1 MRLLETRIRRVE
13 NRAKPSPQPRIVVL
27 NQGEST
33 AEALARLKVSDAL
46 LEAERR
52 SGRRLIFVRWAG

>member
-1 MRLLETRIRRVE
+1 MRTLEARIRRLE
-13 NRAKPSPQPRIVVL
+13 NGAKINPQPRIVVL

-33 AEALARLKVSDAL
+33 VEALARLKVSDSL

-52 SGRRLIFVRWAG
+52 SGRRLLFVRWAG